1 MKTYLLGFLAENRSC
16 TRLPI
21 EPKNINRGPF
31 SVRVMSRSPNRVL
44 ITGGAGF
51 IGSWVSKLFTEQEE
65 SDVLIADDLSFG
77 NQSLVADDAEFVEV
91 DITSDELHDVV
102 QSYDP
107 TSVIHL
113 AAIHF
118 IPYCNE
124 KPEEAFNVNVMGAR
138 NLVNSLSELDNLE
151 SFVFAS
157 SAAVYPPRDGPNT
170 EDSELGPTDIYGRS
184 KLVGEDLCRLF
195 HQDSNVAT
203 AALRLFNV
211 FGPNETNE
219 HLIPAILE
227 QLEGHSPTIE
237 LGNLKPARDF
247 VHVRDVARAFY
258 DVSTAHEAGFE
269 SYNVGTGTEYTVEE
283 VAEAIIEASS
293 YDASVQ
299 QASDRVRESDR
310 PHLQADI
317 SKIQSEIG
325 WSPSI
330 TFSEGVAELVD

>member
-1 MKTYLLGFLAENRSC
+1 
-16 TRLPI
+16 
-21 EPKNINRGPF
+21 
-31 SVRVMSRSPNRVL
+31 MSSKSRVL

-51 IGSWVSKLFTEQEE
+51 IGSWVSKQFIEE
-65 SDVLIADDLSFG
+65 DGAEVLVVDNLSFG
-77 NQSLVADDAEFVEV
+77 DRSLVDDRAEFVDV
-91 DITSDELHDVV
+91 DITSDRLDDVV
-102 QSYDP
+102 QDYNP
-107 TSVIHL
+107 NIVVHL
-113 AAIHF
+113 AALHF

-124 KPEEAFNVNVMGAR
+124 NPEEAFNVNVIGTR
-138 NLVNSLSELDNLE
+138 NLTESLSKLESLE

-157 SAAVYPPRDGPNT
+157 SAAVYPPRNGPNS
-170 EDSELGPTDIYGRS
+170 EDSDLGPTDIYGRS

-195 HQDSNVAT
+195 YESTEVPT
-203 AALRLFNV
+203 AVLRLFNV

-227 QLEGHSPTIE
+227 QLDDESPTIE

-293 YDASVQ
+293 YDVSVQ
-299 QASDRVRESDR
+299 QAPDRVRESDR

-317 SKIQSEIG
+317 SKIQSEID